1 MSDSNPVSHL
11 EQSEEAIRAELIEH
25 NQTICSLIPRLS
37 NSSHKGQ
44 SGRIGI
50 IGGSKEYT
58 GAPYFSAISSLK
70 TGADLSYVF
79 CSSDSASVIKSYSPE
94 LIVYP
99 ILDQEEFFEEFTAI
113 LPKLHVLVIGPGL
126 GRNETILSNI
136 GSVIELIRSKNLP
149 VVLDADALYLVSNC
163 PEIVRGYTSAI
174 LTPNVAEF
182 DRLFC
187 SVFKTDARES
197 GNDDAKS
204 AVELLAKSLG
214 NITIMRKGPSD
225 IISNG
230 LITHVCNEPGSARR
244 CGGQGDLLS
253 GAIAT
258 FNHWFHKSFDSD
270 TNAVSIQ
277 SKYTPT
283 ILACLAASMM
293 TRRCSRLAFQKHL
306 RSTTT
311 SDMIKEIK
319 NSFASLFP
327 IDHLKMN

>member
-1 MSDSNPVSHL
+1 
-11 EQSEEAIRAELIEH
+11 
-25 NQTICSLIPRLS
+25 
-37 NSSHKGQ
+37 
-44 SGRIGI
+44 
-50 IGGSKEYT
+50 
-58 GAPYFSAISSLK
+58 
-70 TGADLSYVF
+70 
-79 CSSDSASVIKSYSPE
+79 
-94 LIVYP
+94 
-99 ILDQEEFFEEFTAI
+99 
-113 LPKLHVLVIGPGL
+113 
-126 GRNETILSNI
+126 
-136 GSVIELIRSKNLP
+136 
-149 VVLDADALYLVSNC
+149 
-163 PEIVRGYTSAI
+163 
-174 LTPNVAEF
+174 
-182 DRLFC
+182 
-187 SVFKTDARES
+187 
-197 GNDDAKS
+197 
-204 AVELLAKSLG
+204 
-214 NITIMRKGPSD
+214 MRKGPSD

-327 IDHLKMN
+327 IDHLK